1 MLIGTAGWTLPR
13 EEAAAF
19 PEGGTHLERYAR
31 LFPAVEVNSSFHRPH
46 RPATWARWAASV
58 PDGFRFSVK
67 LPKAITHA
75 ARLREVEAPLD
86 AFLAEIRGLGPKLG
100 CLLVQLPPS
109 FAFDAGAAGE
119 FLVALRQ
126 RHAGDVACEPRHA
139 TWLQPEAD
147 GLLREHR
154 IARVAADP
162 ARPDG
167 AGEPGGWPR
176 LRYYRLHGSPRMYY
190 SSYQP
195 DFLAGIAGR
204 LAATR
209 DEGATAWCIF
219 DNTAHGA
226 AVGNALRLLRMVAA
240 EEG

>member
-13 EEAAAF
+13 QEAAAF
-19 PEGGTHLERYAR
+19 PGGGTHLERYAR

-86 AFLAEIRGLGPKLG
+86 AFLTEIRGLGPKLG

-109 FAFDAGAAGE
+109 FAFDAGATGE
-119 FLVALRQ
+119 FLVALR
-126 RHAGDVACEPRHA
+126 RRYAGEVACEPRHA
-139 TWLQPEAD
+139 TWLEPEAD
-147 GLLREHR
+147 RLLREHR
-154 IARVAADP
+154 VARVAADP

-190 SSYQP
+190 SSYDP

-204 LAATR
+204 LAAAR

-226 AVGNALRLLRMVAA
+226 AAGDALRLLRMVAA
-240 EEG
+240 EAG